1 MLSEFDSFLSVLH
14 NHSFT
19 FDLST
24 HFILNL
30 GAAPSVYCT
39 CFFCCCW
46 LPHRL
51 TYVCHLNNY
60 CKLSQYITI
69 KHTL

>member
-39 CFFCCCW
+39 CFF
-46 LPHRL
+46 LL
-51 TYVCHLNNY
+51 L
-60 CKLSQYITI
+60 LAASQVDLCMPF
-69 KHTL
+69 K